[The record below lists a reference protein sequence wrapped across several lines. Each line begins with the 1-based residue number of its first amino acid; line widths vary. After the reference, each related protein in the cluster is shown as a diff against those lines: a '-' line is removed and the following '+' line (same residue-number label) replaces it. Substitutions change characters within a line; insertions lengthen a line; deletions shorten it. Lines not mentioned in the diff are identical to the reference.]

1 MAVPELHSAGCER
14 ARQWASLG
22 LDGELS
28 EFERALLR
36 AHLDRC
42 PSCWTYAETVA
53 HATAE
58 LRRAPLVPLAAQVE
72 LPRRRGR
79 VLPLRAIQA
88 ASATAA
94 LAAAV
99 GFGAL
104 LGAHSSQPTSP
115 LAVRSGAI
123 KETIAEDT
131 LIREPRLAM
140 INAAKGI
147 GTQRGIGIVDF

>member
-1 MAVPELHSAGCER
+1 MAVSELHPTGCER
-14 ARQWASLG
+14 AREWSSLG

-36 AHLDRC
+36 AHLARC
-42 PSCWTYAETVA
+42 ASCSAYAETVT

-58 LRRAPLVPLAAQVE
+58 LRRAPFVPLAAQVE

-99 GFGAL
+99 GLGAL
-104 LGAHSSQPTSP
+104 LGAHSSQPSS
-115 LAVRSGAI
+115 AVSVRSSAGSEA
-123 KETIAEDT
+123 IAEDT

-140 INAAKGI
+140 INAQKGI